1 MGYKRTRDTQKTCL
15 GQDCWKKQKRTIMLD
30 VAGKN
35 IEWLYQILIS
45 LSLKIFNKVERNT
58 WKSTLINGETTDGW
72 ENDKTGAVVQGWKMA
87 RPG

>member
-1 MGYKRTRDTQKTCL
+1 MGYKRTWDTQKTCL

-58 WKSTLINGETTDGW
+58 WKSTLINGETTDG
-72 ENDKTGAVVQGWKMA
+72 
-87 RPG
+87 

>member
-1 MGYKRTRDTQKTCL
+1 MGYKRTWDTEKTCL
-15 GQDCWKKQKRTIMLD
+15 GQNCWKKQKRTIMLD

-58 WKSTLINGETTDGW
+58 WKSTPINGETTDGW
-72 ENDKTGAVVQGWKMA
+72 ENDKTGAVQGWKMA